1 MFPKNKD
8 DWQEGSY
15 CGDTTSIG
23 QASIGQV
30 SIGQAS
36 VGQVRHL
43 VKYVSSSS
51 SKRMRRFV
59 KYKKALTW
67 ALAYNVQPSTASL
80 GLTCW

>member
-1 MFPKNKD
+1 MKF
-8 DWQEGSY
+8 
-15 CGDTTSIG
+15 DTTSIG
-23 QASIGQV
+23 QALIGQASIGQA

-67 ALAYNVQPSTASL
+67 ALVYNVQPETWIL
-80 GLTCW
+80 GNGIYVPKLS